1 MKTCLA
7 GGFSLLL
14 SLSPASIRRWTSFWQ
29 SLPLTW
35 GWLEWPRNLQRDT
48 SGHCFLGC
56 RLCLPT
62 QTLWLCKENQFW
74 SMDPTLILFYLWRP
88 RISQMKWKKVKMLVA
103 QSYPAF
109 CNPMDCSP
117 QGSNIHGIFQ
127 ARILEWVAIS
137 FSRYL
142 PDPGIKPMSLVS
154 HALAGGFFTTEPP
167 GNPQEYWS
175 GQPLPSSGI
184 FLTQGSNP
192 SLPHCRRIL
201 YCLSHQGSLISH
213 IQVSVKYLCSQGA
226 VPPNWTV
233 SGERCI
239 EELHKIRSPNQN
251 KVSKPTLEEFQG
263 AS

>member
-1 MKTCLA
+1 
-7 GGFSLLL
+7 
-14 SLSPASIRRWTSFWQ
+14 
-29 SLPLTW
+29 
-35 GWLEWPRNLQRDT
+35 
-48 SGHCFLGC
+48 
-56 RLCLPT
+56 
-62 QTLWLCKENQFW
+62 
-74 SMDPTLILFYLWRP
+74 MDPTLILFYLWRP

-103 QSYPAF
+103 QSYPVF
-109 CNPMDCSP
+109 CNPIDCSP

-192 SLPHCRRIL
+192 SPTLQEDSLLSEPPGKPD
-201 YCLSHQGSLISH
+201 LSHTG
-213 IQVSVKYLCSQGA
+213 VSKIPLL
-226 VPPNWTV
+226 T
-233 SGERCI
+233 RCCPSK
-239 EELHKIRSPNQN
+239 LDSFRGKVYRRASQN
-251 KVSKPTLEEFQG
+251 KIPKPK
-263 AS
+263 